1 MKKISVY
8 LTLFFFAGF
17 ILAALIPSFAQN
29 KPAKQTQKDN
39 FDASVFSNPNVVG
52 SYIDETGRQVV
63 AIKVPGVLPGKY
75 KMPQA
80 HPTDAAVMLPN
91 VPAYDWSFGCS
102 ATAAAMMAGYY
113 DNMGYP
119 EIYTGPANGG
129 IAPMNNSV
137 WGHAMINGEY
147 RALCPLS
154 ATRQGLDGRT
164 IKGHV
169 DDYWIN
175 AGSNAPDP
183 YIGNWTQHEYGDCT
197 GDFMKTNQSAKGNS
211 DGSTIYV
218 FYVGGAPFSE
228 NSTGSSDG
236 NYGLRLFFESRG
248 ATVFSYYNQYIYGH
262 EGSAQG
268 FTFDQYKQQIDA
280 GRPVI
285 LHLAGHSVLGLGY
298 DNASQK
304 AYVHNTWD
312 YGLSELTWGGIYAD
326 MQHYGVSVM
335 ELVPLTNPVLSIDP
349 LFSEVGWNAGSTDF
363 SVISNKNWSISE
375 GASWLSVSPSQG
387 TGNGSFSAI
396 FNQNPLP
403 QSRTA
408 EIIVSIP
415 ETDAGKSPG
424 NTSFPRSFEP
434 LLYEDFSGDVIPA
447 GWEIQ
452 GLGQQHWNTSSYSQS
467 VGSAAPYL
475 HFSYWPSFT
484 GISRMVLPP
493 INTTGITKL
502 SLAFKQALYFF
513 DNSRPHTFGVAVSG
527 NGGANWQTV
536 WSVFV
541 TSDIYAQTIN
551 IEIENAAV
559 GSSQFRLCMFF
570 EGDSYG
576 VWDWYI
582 DNILLVENKTSET
595 VTLIQQAQPS
605 TTQNIAVNSGWSGI
619 SSYQNL
625 ADPDVENLMAPLGTN
640 LEILLDLQNVYWPS
654 GNVNTIVNWN
664 PYQGYII
671 KSNQNASIPFSGIP
685 VGNKTINLLQG
696 WNIMPVLSGCEA
708 NTATLFS
715 SIGANLVIVKE
726 VAGTGIYWPALNINT
741 LPAIKPGKSYF
752 VKVANSCSVSFTGC
766 D

>member
-129 IAPMNNSV
+129 VAPMNNSV

-154 ATRQGLDGRT
+154 ATRQGLDGRA

-541 TSDIYAQTIN
+541 TSDIYAQTVN

-685 VGNKTINLLQG
+685 VGNKTVNLLQG

-752 VKVANSCSVSFTGC
+752 VKVANSCTVSFPGC